1 MNLSFLSSLSSIAM
15 TYPNTDDG
23 INTFNL
29 RQDAGPNRE
38 PVRVVLT
45 GSRAGI
51 TSTIHLLYSKGFGHP
66 NLWSPLLRTPSGDQL
81 YSVFTR
87 WINRGRDSK
96 ETSKE

>member
-1 MNLSFLSSLSSIAM
+1 MSNVPPLRDHNDSSEQS
-15 TYPNTDDG
+15 
-23 INTFNL
+23 
-29 RQDAGPNRE
+29 NRE

-66 NLWSPLLRTPSGDQL
+66 NLWSPLLRTPSGDQF